1 MAPYVAANV
10 LKGLWE
16 TAELNAGT
24 VHMQAC
30 PAYMFTQPVTC
41 PNLRSKKKKKEKEKA
56 ILPFSRQINPQI
68 QVNSP
73 IAQEIP
79 VSHAIR
85 DCHFCR
91 SGNMI
96 FFVITS
102 ANAMHKF
109 ERYTLQVILILF
121 I

>member
-1 MAPYVAANV
+1 MAPHVAANV

-24 VHMQAC
+24 VRTQARSAC
-30 PAYMFTQPVTC
+30 VFTQPVTC
-41 PNLRSKKKKKEKEKA
+41 PNLRRKKKA

-85 DCHFCR
+85 D
-91 SGNMI
+91 
-96 FFVITS
+96 
-102 ANAMHKF
+102 
-109 ERYTLQVILILF
+109 
-121 I
+121 